1 MEGSVS
7 LTNAQHVFKEVPK
20 LKTDFDPQWMPR
32 LASSLRLGRQVL
44 LRASVSRGYSPP
56 TTAEVLP
63 SNNFIYQNL
72 KPESGWNYEAGLRFN
87 NKRLKI
93 DVAAFHYQLE
103 DAIVRQVDSSGAEF
117 YQFGRN

>member
-1 MEGSVS
+1 MD
-7 LTNAQHVFKEVPK
+7 AQTGQQSKIGKAGITKSICE
-20 LKTDFDPQWMPR
+20 Q
-32 LASSLRLGRQVL
+32 
-44 LRASVSRGYSPP
+44 GYSPP

-117 YQFGRN
+117 LSIREELIKTELNVRLIIN